1 MSALDMANPI
11 ADELILLESSGLEV
25 YDALHNEHVLVIAP
39 ILLFIADN
47 PIASQLLNHL
57 GGSAIKYGRICMA
70 DRDESL
76 DVISTKRTLQ
86 DSLQQMTFSK
96 AQKDEILARMKAF
109 NFSRFRVKVHGN
121 VCYHHKSFVGR
132 DYKGL
137 RWLSLLQAHTSQRD
151 SKKFVGTVKV
161 HLQNIYGNKQAPS
174 RDIAKHFATV
184 EHLCYICGGGLFNSN
199 ESMDDNVQEYRAVV
213 SNCSELVHSGDYVEL
228 HPPFCEF
235 KYGQLLTTI
244 KLKSG
249 RTLCLVQGFLAMQL
263 PNGQPLLNDYECPLF
278 TLSRTLFSV
287 DSTRIQKAISMVH
300 ECGNHCKLQF

>member
-1 MSALDMANPI
+1 MFALSIGTTKVKFLIPIESCGYSFISKVENIHFLCTSDSMSALDMANPI

-86 DSLQQMTFSK
+86 DSLQQMVIIEDSNPLLHIPGDAYRCFPLELLNT
-96 AQKDEILARMKAF
+96 LLLGP
-109 NFSRFRVKVHGN
+109 VKGTA
-121 VCYHHKSFVGR
+121 K
-132 DYKGL
+132 
-137 RWLSLLQAHTSQRD
+137 SLLALSKVFRIAYCDFFDPAEADTLQQTCVGFVHAVRDFMPSLLRKQKIHYFLHLVESMENYGPTSAYSAERCE
-151 SKKFVGTVKV
+151 SFISSV

-199 ESMDDNVQEYRAVV
+199 ERLD
-213 SNCSELVHSGDYVEL
+213 
-228 HPPFCEF
+228 
-235 KYGQLLTTI
+235 I
-244 KLKSG
+244 
-249 RTLCLVQGFLAMQL
+249 
-263 PNGQPLLNDYECPLF
+263 
-278 TLSRTLFSV
+278 
-287 DSTRIQKAISMVH
+287 
-300 ECGNHCKLQF
+300 